1 MVKSL
6 VSPLFPLMYV
16 TPEDIPL
23 KPLVQRALDAVAG
36 GVTSIQ
42 VRRKEGNARE
52 LFDLAIL
59 LADSLPSGFPLIV
72 NSRLDVALEAGAWG
86 LHLPEDHISLDRLRD
101 QAPALRFGV
110 SCHSF
115 EAAKEAFSEGADY
128 LIAGPVFDTPSKRS
142 FGKPPGPAFLKK
154 VASSIPLPVLA
165 IGGLTED
172 RIPDVWS
179 AGASGFAVMG
189 ALAYE
194 EDARSRAFSLRR
206 CWSRQGDVRP

>member
-1 MVKSL
+1 MIKSL

-16 TPEDIPL
+16 TPEDIPV

-42 VRRKEGNARE
+42 VRRKEGSAKD

-59 LADSLPSGFPLIV
+59 LAESLPSGFPLIV

-86 LHLPEDHISLDRLRD
+86 LHLPESHISLDCFRDRAPGLRL
-101 QAPALRFGV
+101 GV
-110 SCHSF
+110 SCHSL
-115 EAAKEAFSEGADY
+115 EAARKAFSEGADY

-142 FGKPPGPAFLKK
+142 FGKPLGPVFLQE
-154 VASSIPLPVLA
+154 VTQSIPLPVLA
-165 IGGLTED
+165 IGGVTEEG
-172 RIPDVWS
+172 IPEVWS
-179 AGASGFAVMG
+179 SGASGFAVMG

-194 EDARSRAFSLRR
+194 EDARSRGFSLRR
-206 CWSRQGDVRP
+206 CWSRQGDVRL